1 MSKSK
6 KAPAAVVAAPAPES
20 ASAPA
25 RSIARTIV
33 SRIEALGP
41 DVAGELLDH
50 ARALLAAPTAK
61 AVPNAAYV
69 ALRDAIK
76 VAAFNRRNAQQPAV
90 ASQLSAIAKL
100 VRRQE
105 RATRTYAA

>member
-6 KAPAAVVAAPAPES
+6 KAPAPAPVVAAPE
-20 ASAPA
+20 SAPA

-105 RATRTYAA
+105 RATRAYAA